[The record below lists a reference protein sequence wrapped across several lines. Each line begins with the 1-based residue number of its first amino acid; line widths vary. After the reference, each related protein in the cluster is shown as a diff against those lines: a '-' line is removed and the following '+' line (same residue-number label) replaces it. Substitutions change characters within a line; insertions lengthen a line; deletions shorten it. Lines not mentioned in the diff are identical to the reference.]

1 MKIKIKHLDGMTYVI
16 AKVLP
21 WTKYELEY
29 RFEGVTWG
37 RTLNEE
43 EAIQMGIFKKAR
55 N

>member
-1 MKIKIKHLDGMTYVI
+1 MKIKIKHIDGKTNVI

-29 RFEGVTWG
+29 KFEGVTWG

-43 EAIQMGIFKKAR
+43 EAIELGIIKKLIK
-55 N
+55 